1 MRNRVARRAAAVLA
15 VAGVAVL
22 AWVALTLAWGEPFTA
37 VTAARAQAALRE
49 DLARRDEAPAP
60 NARAFRRGLRE
71 GEAIGRIVVPRLG
84 LRTVFVEGTS
94 RRDLARGPGHYGITA
109 LPGAGGTVA
118 IAGHRTTY
126 LQPFRHLDR
135 LRPGD
140 RIVLELPYGTF
151 RYVVYGR
158 RIVDDQ
164 DWSILRRRSF
174 EKLVLTA
181 CHPLHSASQRIVV
194 FARRGSSETR

>member
-1 MRNRVARRAAAVLA
+1 MRNRPARHAAAVLA

-22 AWVALTLAWGEPFTA
+22 AWVVLTLAWGEPFTA
-37 VTAARAQAALRE
+37 VTAARAQAGLRE
-49 DLARRDEAPAP
+49 ELARREAAP
-60 NARAFRRGLRE
+60 SVSAFRRGLHD
-71 GEAIGRIVVPRLG
+71 GQAVGRIVVPRLG

-94 RRDLARGPGHYGITA
+94 RRDLARGPGHYRITA

-140 RIVLELPYGTF
+140 RILLELPYGFF

-194 FARRGSSETR
+194 FARRGSTETR